1 MLPVQLTVKL
11 KSAPIPGFNNQS
23 LIHIANK
30 PWVTLLDGGA
40 TCSSIPE
47 EMLEEVFNLTAM
59 AVENKEY
66 IWGSPECPIKCFEDF
81 AVDPRNIED
90 SPIVVTHSVVLR
102 VKFIPVGASSGP
114 MRAIRMK
121 VLPSGASSLPGII
134 FGCADSS
141 AGPAD

>member
-1 MLPVQLTVKL
+1 MFSEGPVVVYCEAEGGFNSSEKSSYPRKYPGLRALPVQLTVKL

-59 AVENKEY
+59 AVEKKEY
-66 IWGSPECPIKCFEDF
+66 TWGS
-81 AVDPRNIED
+81 
-90 SPIVVTHSVVLR
+90 L
-102 VKFIPVGASSGP
+102 
-114 MRAIRMK
+114 
-121 VLPSGASSLPGII
+121 
-134 FGCADSS
+134 
-141 AGPAD
+141 